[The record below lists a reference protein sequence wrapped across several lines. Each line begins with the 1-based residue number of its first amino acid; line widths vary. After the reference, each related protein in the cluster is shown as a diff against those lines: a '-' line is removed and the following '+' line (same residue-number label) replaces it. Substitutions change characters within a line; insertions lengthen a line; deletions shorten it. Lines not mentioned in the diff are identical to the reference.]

1 MSRWPPLAAAVVAL
15 TLVSCGQVEPLATPI
30 PADRVSPAG
39 ARVVLSNA
47 HLQGVAAAVRL
58 RFGKTHEVSVA
69 PLEVGEAG
77 SVAATTIGVA
87 VGPGSVGID
96 ADGGLQ
102 IAVALTVTPQ
112 PLVLQ
117 GAGAA
122 CSATWAASGLSLGVD
137 LRFARDP
144 LGTVTVHLAAPPSL
158 QLDAATLE
166 DDGGCFAAAGATA
179 TAAILAHVREA
190 VRGGLGPKLT
200 DAARD
205 VVATVLP
212 PGWEFALQTTSAGA
226 TLHGDARYQP
236 VGASGLVAHNGAYLQ
251 AALDVGLDAP
261 RHACAVDAA
270 PPSAGPW
277 LLPAQVPLEPAGA
290 SVLRRSVVLGGGAL
304 ARLGWALHRGG
315 WLCRGASTGLEARL
329 GPDWATK
336 IAPSLGA
343 LVQPG
348 SVSARFWPGG
358 APTLRVLDGD
368 GAADLEWVL
377 PDALV
382 EVAAPVDG
390 VELAVLRVAGSLRMR
405 VRLRGVGD
413 AWSLETSAVELESV
427 GVDSPLVPL
436 GTVSPTVLLPLLR
449 AVLGG
454 IFDGPLALPPGSPAL
469 VGTRRVGDALWMWI
483 DGGVQQP

>member
-1 MSRWPPLAAAVVAL
+1 MSGVQRIVAAVIAL
-15 TLVSCGQVEPLATPI
+15 VLASCGQVEPLATPI

-69 PLEVGEAG
+69 PLDVGEAG
-77 SVAATTIGVA
+77 SVAATTLAVA
-87 VGPGSVGID
+87 VGPGTVGID

-102 IAVALTVTPQ
+102 IDVALTVAPH

-117 GAGAA
+117 GDGAA
-122 CSATWAASGLSLGVD
+122 CSATWAASGLALSVD
-137 LRFARDP
+137 LHFSRDP
-144 LGTVTVHLAAPPSL
+144 LGSVAVHLAAPPSL
-158 QLDAATLE
+158 QVDAETLE
-166 DDGGCFAAAGATA
+166 DAGGCFAAAGAAA
-179 TAAILAHVREA
+179 TAAILAHLREA
-190 VRGGLGPKLT
+190 LRGSLGPKLT
-200 DAARD
+200 DASRD

-212 PGWEFALQTTSAGA
+212 PEWEFALQTVLAGA
-226 TLHGDARYQP
+226 TLRGDARYQP
-236 VGASGLVAHNGAYLQ
+236 VGGAGLITHNGAFLQ

-261 RHACAVDAA
+261 RHACAVDAE
-270 PPSAGPW
+270 PPPAGPW
-277 LLPAQVPLEPAGA
+277 LLPAQAPLEPAGA
-290 SVLRRSVVLGGGAL
+290 SVLRRSVVLGGGVL

-315 WLCRGASTGLEARL
+315 WLCRGASTGLESRL
-329 GPDWATK
+329 GPDWATQ
-336 IAPSLGA
+336 IAPTLGA

-358 APTLRVLDGD
+358 TPSLRVLDGE
-368 GAADLEWVL
+368 GGADLEWGL

-382 EVAAPVDG
+382 EIAAPVDG
-390 VELAVLRVAGSLRMR
+390 VELSVLRVAGSLRMR
-405 VRLRGVGD
+405 MRLRGVGD